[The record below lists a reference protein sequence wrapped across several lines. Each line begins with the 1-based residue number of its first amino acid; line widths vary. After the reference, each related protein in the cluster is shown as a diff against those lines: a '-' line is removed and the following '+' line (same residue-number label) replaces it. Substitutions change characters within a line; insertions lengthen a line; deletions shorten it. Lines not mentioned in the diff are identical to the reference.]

1 MTMAIRS
8 IIVDD
13 EEHARITLG
22 YALSKYAEWQVL
34 AVLKNAAAARE
45 FLAQNTVDVVFL
57 DIQMPRESGLELA
70 RRLAAQ
76 SRPPL
81 IIFVTAYNVHAI
93 DAFELHALD
102 YLLKPFSQDRFAKTL
117 ARAMEML
124 SLTQQPAYAQAL
136 AACLVAGQHKA
147 AESAG
152 SGELQP
158 AYLQQVTVRS
168 VGEMECIQLA
178 DVHWIGAAGNYVELH
193 LGQRVVLHRVALSKL
208 EEYLDPRQFIRVH
221 RGAIVRT
228 DQPVHLQVMGN
239 GGYQLS
245 LRSGSEVAVSKNYI
259 DALRQLM
266 LEPAL
271 PRISARS

>member
-1 MTMAIRS
+1 
-8 IIVDD
+8 
-13 EEHARITLG
+13 
-22 YALSKYAEWQVL
+22 
-34 AVLKNAAAARE
+34 
-45 FLAQNTVDVVFL
+45 
-57 DIQMPRESGLELA
+57 MPRESGLELA
-70 RRLAAQ
+70 RSLAAQ

-102 YLLKPFSQDRFAKTL
+102 YLLKPFSQDRFATTL
-117 ARAMEML
+117 ERARQML

-147 AESAG
+147 AE
-152 SGELQP
+152 P
-158 AYLQQVTVRS
+158 TYLQQVTVRS
-168 VGEMECIQLA
+168 VGEMECIRLA

-221 RGAIVRT
+221 RGVIVRT
-228 DQPVHLQVMGN
+228 DQPIHLQVMGN
-239 GGYQLS
+239 GGYQLT
-245 LRSGSEVAVSKNYI
+245 LRSGDEVAVSKNYI

-271 PRISARS
+271 PRI

>member
-1 MTMAIRS
+1 MSTAIRS

-13 EEHARITLG
+13 EEHARITLS
-22 YALSKYAEWQVL
+22 YALGKYPEWQVL
-34 AVLKNAAAARE
+34 AGLKSATAARE
-45 FLAQNTVDVVFL
+45 FLAHNAIDVVFL

-70 RRLAAQ
+70 RSLATQ

-81 IIFVTAYNVHAI
+81 IIFVTAYHAHAI

-117 ARAMEML
+117 ERAKEML
-124 SLTQQPAYAQAL
+124 SLTQQPAYGQAL
-136 AACLVAGQHKA
+136 VACLAASTQTAGEPQV
-147 AESAG
+147 E
-152 SGELQP
+152 
-158 AYLQQVTVRS
+158 YLQQVTVRS
-168 VGEMECIQLA
+168 VGEMECIRIA

-193 LGQRVVLHRVALSKL
+193 LGQRIVLHRVALGKL

-228 DQPVHLQVMGN
+228 DQPVHLQVGGN
-239 GGYQLS
+239 GGYQLR

-266 LEPAL
+266 LEPVP
-271 PRISARS
+271 PRISASS

>member
-1 MTMAIRS
+1 MNMAIRS

-22 YALSKYAEWQVL
+22 YSLGKYPEWQVL
-34 AVLKNAAAARE
+34 SALKNAAAARE
-45 FLAQNTVDVVFL
+45 FIAQNRVDVVFL

-70 RRLAAQ
+70 RSLAAQ

-81 IIFVTAYNVHAI
+81 IIFVTAYNAHAI
-93 DAFELHALD
+93 DAFDLHALD

-117 ARAMEML
+117 ERAREML

-136 AACLVAGQHKA
+136 AACLVSSQHKPD
-147 AESAG
+147 
-152 SGELQP
+152 ELQP
-158 AYLQQVTVRS
+158 VYLQQVTVRS
-168 VGEMECIQLA
+168 VGEMECIRLA

-193 LGQRVVLHRVALSKL
+193 LGQHVVLHRVALSKL

-228 DQPVHLQVMGN
+228 DQPVHLRVMGN
-239 GGYQLS
+239 GGYQLT
-245 LRSGSEVAVSKNYI
+245 LRSGDEVAVSKNYI
-259 DALRQLM
+259 DTLRQLM

-271 PRISARS
+271 PQISAHS